1 MTRQRSDEQRKQQ
14 IRSAATRCFVR
25 RGYAATRLLDI
36 AKEAGLSKGGI
47 YFHYRAKEELFHDIL
62 DAQLEALRRRWSFDP
77 VADQPADRTL
87 AKLVLAHVRT
97 MEDDADETRLCNLL
111 VTMAARDTG
120 FRRRL
125 TRAYDVMRS
134 LYVGVIER
142 GIRERVFA
150 PGDPEQR
157 ADAVLSMV
165 FGLGALAA
173 MDPQGRLPLTP
184 EQAADQAVRMLRSQ
198 TGASGREFKRAD
210 SRMTN

>member
-1 MTRQRSDEQRKQQ
+1 MTRQFSDEQRKQQ

-47 YFHYRAKEELFHDIL
+47 YFHYRAKEHLFHDIL
-62 DAQLEALRRRWSFDP
+62 DAQLEALQRRWSFDP
-77 VADQPADRTL
+77 VPDQPADRTL
-87 AKLVLAHVRT
+87 ARLVIAHVGT

-111 VTMAARDTG
+111 VTMAAQDSS

-125 TRAYDVMRS
+125 TRAYEVMRS

-142 GIRERVFA
+142 GIRERVFSS
-150 PGDPEQR
+150 GDPEQK
-157 ADAVLSMV
+157 ADGLLSMI

-173 MDPQGRLPLTP
+173 MDSHGRLPLTP
-184 EQAADQAVRMLRSQ
+184 EQAADQAVRMLRTQ
-198 TGASGREFKRAD
+198 TRASGRDVKAAG